1 MDEEKEYKKYRKYNK
16 IVSLPDEIKKELDI
30 MLSDT
35 ANTYMDIS
43 EWLKDKGFEISKST
57 VGRYALETHKL
68 STKLLEARTQVNELV
83 RLAKEDKDSENI
95 TEGAM
100 QIAAVKLTE
109 KIAYLEEEIESMD
122 ASDAI
127 KLITSISRTKTYKDK
142 VYAKLKSEYEEA
154 YKNFKNAI
162 SEELKNHPD
171 LLERLI
177 KITDNTV
184 SKL

>member
-1 MDEEKEYKKYRKYNK
+1 MDKEKEYKKYRKYNK

-43 EWLKDKGFEISKST
+43 DWLKDKGFDISKST

-127 KLITSISRTKTYKDK
+127 KLITSISRTKAYKDK
-142 VYAKLKSEYEEA
+142 IYAKLKSEYEEA

-184 SKL
+184 AKL